1 MIGLPFVRFFMCFTQ
16 VYSLLSLLALSSI
29 ALAAPQPPAVKLGN
43 EVQPRHAVLDLNL
56 SPEKPDFSGKVTFDI
71 SINQSVDHFWLNAT
85 ELTIS
90 EATLS
95 QNGKSQK
102 AEIIPGDE
110 DFVGFQFPA
119 PLQTGAARL
128 TITFS
133 GKVNQKSSEGI
144 FQSNTKDDKYVFTQF
159 EAISARRAF
168 PCFDQPN
175 FKIPWQLT
183 LHVPQS
189 DSAVANTK
197 VLKES
202 PESSGTKA
210 VQFTETKPLPS
221 YLVAFGVGPFEYVD
235 AGTTGVSHV
244 PVRIV
249 VPKGTKDRA
258 KFAASISAEIL
269 TREEKYFG
277 IPFPYDKSDQLAIP
291 LSFGGAMENP
301 GLVTYD
307 ANIILAPA
315 GQESLQHQ
323 REYASIAAHEL
334 AHQWTGD
341 LVTME
346 WWNDVWLNESFA
358 TWMASKLLAEWKP
371 EWNTRADDQD
381 ARQGAM
387 LQDTKTTA
395 RRINQPVNNKD
406 DIANAFD
413 GITYEKGGS
422 VLATFENA
430 IGPENFRRA
439 MHNYLTAHAFG
450 NATTDD
456 FLSALAAASKPEYA
470 TAFRTFLDQIGVP
483 ELKTTLACSE
493 GKNPVIHVE
502 QQRLLP
508 LGSTGDVHA
517 TWGVPFCVAYSNGNG
532 RAQSCKLITKE
543 QDDLELQ
550 GSGCPSWYLGNAK
563 EIGYYEAQYDS
574 KALSSL
580 LDHRNELSLAEQ
592 VGVLGDLDTLEETSQ
607 MPWDA
612 GLDLVGKLKDDK
624 NPKIVLAAV
633 NLSGIPLMYIE
644 DNDLQNYTNFVEATF
659 GPRARALGW
668 LPKPGES
675 EEEQL
680 ERPQL
685 VGFVARLGKDPQ
697 LLAEARR
704 LADSW
709 MANHKSVPADVAG
722 SVLRSAARYGD
733 AAFYDKVLAA
743 AKAETDPTF
752 KPRLIGTLGS
762 FIDPKLVER
771 SLDLAF
777 SGTFDARLSINIVF
791 ATLGQPSTARISYQY
806 VREHYDA
813 VKAKLP
819 SSVDSDYASFLP
831 FLASASTC
839 SDQGETEAREFFEP
853 RMKGVVGGP
862 RQLASALEQIHLCAA
877 AKPNAA
883 KEIAS
888 FLQQYG
894 GAQVASGR

>member
-1 MIGLPFVRFFMCFTQ
+1 MRFTHVCSLF
-16 VYSLLSLLALSSI
+16 SLLVLSCT

-56 SPEKPDFSGKVTFDI
+56 SPENPDFSGKVIFDV
-71 SINQSVDHFWLNAT
+71 SINQSVDLFWLNQT

-95 QNGKSQK
+95 QNGKDLK
-102 AEIIPGDE
+102 AEIVPGGD
-110 DFVGFQFPA
+110 DFVGLQFSA
-119 PLQTGAARL
+119 PLHTGPARL
-128 TITFS
+128 SVTFS

-175 FKIPWQLT
+175 FKIPWKLT

-197 VLKES
+197 VLKET
-202 PESSGTKA
+202 PESGGTKA
-210 VQFTETKPLPS
+210 VEFTETKPLPS

-258 KFAASISAEIL
+258 KFAASITAEII

-277 IPFPYDKSDQLAIP
+277 IPYPYDKADQLAIP

-315 GQESLQHQ
+315 GQESLRHQ

-358 TWMASKLLAEWKP
+358 TWMAAKQLAEWKP

-387 LQDTKTTA
+387 LEDTRTTA

-430 IGPENFRRA
+430 IGPENFQRA

-470 TAFRTFLDQIGVP
+470 AAFRTFLDQIGVP

-508 LGSTGDVHA
+508 AGSTGEVHA
-517 TWGVPFCVAYSNGNG
+517 TWRVPFCVAYPNGSG
-532 RAQSCKLITKE
+532 RAQSCKLITQQ
-543 QDDLELQ
+543 QDDVELQ
-550 GSGCPSWYLGNAK
+550 GSSCPSWYLGNAR

-574 KALSSL
+574 KALANL
-580 LDHRNELSLAEQ
+580 LDHRSKLSLAEQ
-592 VGVLGDLDTLEETSQ
+592 VGVLGDLNTLEQTSQ
-607 MPWDA
+607 MPWEA
-612 GLDLVGKLKDDK
+612 GLELVNKLKDDK

-633 NLSGIPLMYIE
+633 NLAAVPMMYIDE
-644 DNDLQNYTNFVEATF
+644 NELPNYTNFIESTF
-659 GPRARALGW
+659 APRARSLGW
-668 LPKPGES
+668 LPKPGDT

-685 VGFVARLGKDPQ
+685 VGFVARWGKDPQ

-709 MANHKSVPADVAG
+709 MANHKSVPADIAG
-722 SVLRSAARYGD
+722 GVLGSAARYGD

-762 FIDPKLVER
+762 FTDPKLVER
-771 SLDLAF
+771 SLNLAF
-777 SGTFDARLSINIVF
+777 DGTFDIRMAINIIF
-791 ATLGQPSTARISYQY
+791 ATLRQPSTAKISYQY
-806 VREHYDA
+806 VRDHYDA
-813 VKAKLP
+813 VRDKLP
-819 SSVDSDYASFLP
+819 SSVDTDYVGLLP

-862 RQLASALEQIHLCAA
+862 RQLAGALEQIHLCAA
-877 AKPNAA
+877 ARPNAQ
-883 KEIAS
+883 KEISS